1 MPMSYIIDSCVSH
14 TCTCILSLHLVR
26 VGDVTV
32 RADREGISVEWS
44 PTTNGSVAVQSV
56 TLSDPTVGYWRQF
69 VATPEDGFHL
79 SRSELMHV
87 GTVTLSIVSVDNAS
101 DPVVTIYLVQE
112 SDIGIYILALYC
124 SMDVTVTYS
133 QVFLRV
139 IPYNM

>member
-1 MPMSYIIDSCVSH
+1 MCHIHVHVFYCHALVVE
-14 TCTCILSLHLVR
+14 VR

-69 VATPEDGFHL
+69 VAMPEDGFHL
-79 SRSELMHV
+79 SKSELMHV

-124 SMDVTVTYS
+124 SMSHS